1 MKPFYIALLLLGLSA
16 CTDKNEGKH
25 LFILSGQSNM
35 VHLNPEVSFTPLLE
49 EEFGKENV
57 IIVKDAKGSQ
67 PIRRW
72 YKNWKPLVGDEPKVR
87 HELYDV
93 LINKVYSAIVNE
105 NIETITFIWMQ
116 GERDA
121 REKQG
126 EV

>member
-1 MKPFYIALLLLGLSA
+1 
-16 CTDKNEGKH
+16 
-25 LFILSGQSNM
+25 M

-87 HELYDV
+87 PELYDV

-105 NIETITFIWMQ
+105 NIATITFIWMQ

-121 REKQG
+121 REKQR